1 MLEVRRD
8 HFAGALCGSRRRDG
22 EAGSDDDSFEYSWR
36 LLSFAQLPQRL
47 AASDFVRHLARWRF
61 QLKAY
66 RHAVEGIH
74 IGNDGGQIH
83 DLAIIKVMA

>member
-1 MLEVRRD
+1 VIASPGLCAA
-8 HFAGALCGSRRRDG
+8 AGVATARQAAVMTALIFM
-22 EAGSDDDSFEYSWR
+22 AVA
-36 LLSFAQLPQRL
+36 LLCPATQRL

-74 IGNDGGQIH
+74 IGNDGG
-83 DLAIIKVMA
+83 